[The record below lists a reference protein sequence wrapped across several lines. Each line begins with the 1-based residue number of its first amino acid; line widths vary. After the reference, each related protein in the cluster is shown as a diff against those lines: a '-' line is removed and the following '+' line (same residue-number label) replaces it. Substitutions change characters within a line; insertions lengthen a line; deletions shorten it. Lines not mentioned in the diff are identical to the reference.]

1 MIGFEPERGVVL
13 VPPPG
18 TGRGSWAG
26 APGAY
31 RDGRDLYVT
40 YRLRRPPPFR
50 GFEMR
55 IAAVRGGR
63 VEVVRAIHKEDLAAE
78 SIERS
83 ALVRV
88 DGRWRLYLSYV
99 DAGDRRWR
107 IAMIDAANID
117 DLDARDATV
126 VLHPDALG
134 LSAVKDP
141 WLRQVDGLW
150 HMFVSCGRSA
160 DASNLHASGD
170 ALSTGIVRS
179 ESGLATSEDGLHW
192 RWQGV
197 VFEPSE
203 AGWDRSTARLT
214 SAVRDGDGWSAYYDG
229 SGTTDENYEERCG
242 IARSR
247 DLRTW
252 SRLSVAGPA
261 VGTARGARGVRYVEV
276 TDAGDIFFE
285 HTRAD
290 GAHELRAL
298 VASAD

>member
-1 MIGFEPERGVVL
+1 MIGFDPDRGAVL

-18 TGRGSWAG
+18 AGRGTWAG

-31 RDGRDLYVT
+31 RDGRDLFVT
-40 YRLRRPPPFR
+40 YRLRRPPPLR

-55 IAAVRGGR
+55 IAGVRDGR
-63 VEVVRAIHKEDLAAE
+63 VEVVRAIRKEDLVAE

-88 DGRWRLYLSYV
+88 DGRWRLYVSYV

-107 IAMIDAANID
+107 IAMIAATSIDA
-117 DLDARDATV
+117 LDARDATT
-126 VLHPDALG
+126 VLHPDAIG
-134 LSAVKDP
+134 MSAVKDP
-141 WLRQVDGLW
+141 WLRRVDGLW
-150 HMFVSCGRSA
+150 QMFVSCGRSA
-160 DASNLHASGD
+160 DVPNLHASGD
-170 ALSTGIVRS
+170 ALSTGLVRS
-179 ESGLATSEDGLHW
+179 ESGLATSDDGVSW

-197 VFEPSE
+197 LFAPSA

-229 SGTTDENYEERCG
+229 SGSLDENYEERCG
-242 IARSR
+242 IARSH

-252 SRLSVAGPA
+252 SRLSVDGPA
-261 VGTARGARGVRYVEV
+261 VGTARGAGGVRYVEV

-298 VASAD
+298 VASPD